1 MAATKL
7 FSITSTEA
15 KAIAYIVNP
24 DKTDN
29 GKLVHTFG
37 CTANPTEASR
47 MFQNIRDSGTG
58 KTTILSHHMI
68 QSFAPDE
75 ITPEQA
81 LEIGKLL
88 CEKFLKNQYQYV
100 LAVHTDTENIHLHC
114 IFNNVNMTNFRSF
127 EYLEDKGKVNERAWA
142 NLRTISDEICR
153 ANGLFV
159 IENPEQSKGKSHYE
173 WDMNRQGLSWKAKLK
188 FAIDQ
193 IIKQSDNFEDFL
205 QKCRE
210 SGIEVDYN
218 PKHKIDLKF
227 RMKGQQ
233 KWSRAKTLGW
243 YYETKQIKRR
253 IEMYRGIV
261 SYTPRTKIIR
271 TTADRFQNSFY
282 LNRWADIQNMKE
294 ASRVINILT
303 KYEIQDNIDLEN
315 HALSD
320 YARMGAL
327 SEELNTINTQI
338 EDLSAKIKTA
348 RTYLKYKPIM
358 DELKALTERKK
369 KKFSESHADEINCF
383 RKVSK
388 QLKEWFPDGSIPTP
402 ESMER
407 KQEKLI
413 QDRQSKHENY
423 KAMKSQISE
432 LNYARQ
438 ALDDYLRNERVLQE
452 QKRKKGDLE

>member
-1 MAATKL
+1 MAATKI
-7 FSITSTEA
+7 FPITVTEA
-15 KAIAYIVNP
+15 KAIAYIANP
-24 DKTDN
+24 EKTSN
-29 GKLVHTFG
+29 GRLIHTFG
-37 CTANPTEASR
+37 CSKNPEKASQDFAQVR
-47 MFQNIRDSGTG
+47 AMGTG
-58 KTTILSHHMI
+58 LSTVLSQHFI
-68 QSFAPDE
+68 QSFSPNE
-75 ITPEQA
+75 ITPEKA

-88 CEKFLKNQYQYV
+88 CKKFLHDEYQYY
-100 LAVHTDTENIHLHC
+100 LAVHTDKNHVHIHV
-114 IFNNVNMTNFRSF
+114 IFNNTNMLDFRTF
-127 EYLEDKGKVNERAWA
+127 ETHENQGKKEQRAWKKLM
-142 NLRTISDEICR
+142 NCSDEICR
-153 ANGLFV
+153 ENGLSV
-159 IENPEQSKGKSHYE
+159 IENPEKSKGKSHYE

-193 IIKQSDNFEDFL
+193 VIKQSENFDDFL
-205 QKCRE
+205 KKCRE
-210 SGIEVDYN
+210 SGIEVSYI
-218 PKHKIDLKF
+218 PEHKIDLKF

-253 IEMYRGIV
+253 IEMYKGV
-261 SYTPRTKIIR
+261 LNYTPRTKIIK
-271 TTADRFQNSFY
+271 TTAEKFQDSFY

-369 KKFSESHADEINCF
+369 KKFSEVHADEINCF
-383 RKVSK
+383 HKVSK

-438 ALDDYLRNERVLQE
+438 ALDDFLKNERDLQE
-452 QKRKKGDLE
+452 QKRKKSDLE

>member
-1 MAATKL
+1 MATTKI
-7 FSITSTEA
+7 FPITVTEA
-15 KAIAYIVNP
+15 KAIAYIADEN
-24 DKTDN
+24 KTDN
-29 GKLVHTFG
+29 GGLIYTFG
-37 CTANPTEASR
+37 CSKNPEKASQDFAQVR
-47 MFQNIRDSGTG
+47 AMGTG
-58 KTTILSHHMI
+58 LSTVLSQHFI

-81 LEIGKLL
+81 FEVGKLL
-88 CEKFLKNQYQYV
+88 CEKFLHDEYQYY
-100 LAVHTDTENIHLHC
+100 LAVHTDKSHVHIHV
-114 IFNNVNMTNFRSF
+114 IFNNTNMLDFRTF
-127 EYLEDKGKVNERAWA
+127 ETHENQGKKEQRAWKKLM
-142 NLRTISDEICR
+142 NISDEICR
-153 ANGLFV
+153 ANHLSV
-159 IENPEQSKGKSHYE
+159 VENPQQSKGKSYYE

-193 IIKQSDNFEDFL
+193 VIKQSENFEDFL

-218 PKHKIDLKF
+218 PNHKIDLKF

-253 IEMYRGIV
+253 IEMYKGIV
-261 SYTPRTKIIR
+261 NYTPRTKIIM
-271 TTADRFQNSFY
+271 TTAEKFQDSPY

-303 KYEIQDNIDLEN
+303 KYGIQDSEDLEN
-315 HALSD
+315 RTLAD

-327 SEELNTINTQI
+327 SEELNTLHTQI
-338 EDLSAKIKTA
+338 EDLSVKIKTA
-348 RTYLKYKPIM
+348 RTYQRYKPIM
-358 DELKALTERKK
+358 DELKLLAGRKQL
-369 KKFSESHADEINCF
+369 KFANAHADEITQYQ
-383 RKVSK
+383 KASK
-388 QLKEWFPDGSIPTP
+388 QLKEWFPDDSIPTP

-407 KQEKLI
+407 KR
-413 QDRQSKHENY
+413 DRLSEQRKEKHEQY
-423 KAMKSQISE
+423 KILKVQNNE

-438 ALDDYLRNERVLQE
+438 ALDDYLRNERALQE

>member
-29 GKLVHTFG
+29 GRLVYTFG

-142 NLRTISDEICR
+142 NLRNISDEICR
-153 ANGLFV
+153 ANGLSV

-193 IIKQSDNFEDFL
+193 
-205 QKCRE
+205 
-210 SGIEVDYN
+210 
-218 PKHKIDLKF
+218 
-227 RMKGQQ
+227 
-233 KWSRAKTLGW
+233 
-243 YYETKQIKRR
+243 
-253 IEMYRGIV
+253 
-261 SYTPRTKIIR
+261 
-271 TTADRFQNSFY
+271 
-282 LNRWADIQNMKE
+282 
-294 ASRVINILT
+294 VI
-303 KYEIQDNIDLEN
+303 LEN

-320 YARMGAL
+320 FARMGAL
-327 SEELNTINTQI
+327 SEELNTLHTQT
-338 EDLSAKIKTA
+338 EELSAKIKTA
-348 RTYLKYKPIM
+348 RTYQKYKPIM
-358 DELKALTERKK
+358 DELKLLAGRKQL
-369 KKFSESHADEINCF
+369 KFANAHADEITQY
-383 RKVSK
+383 KKASK

-413 QDRQSKHENY
+413 QDCQSKHENY